1 MQYMLSSLR
10 SHPELAIFL
19 TLAIGF
25 VIGRI
30 RIGSF
35 KFGNVLGTLI
45 AGVVIGQLNIKV
57 DPTVKSVFFSLFLF
71 ATGYKVGPQFF
82 RGLKKNAVSQVLLTV
97 VLCVTS
103 LVTTLVAAKALG
115 YDTGTA
121 AGLMAGAFT
130 ESTVIGTASDTID
143 RLQLPDAEKT
153 RLKNNIPVA
162 YAVSYLVGTGFVVW
176 FLSAAAP
183 RLLRVDMKAEGK
195 KLAAQMAGGGRA
207 SDDDVHL
214 AYKEWSIRAYR
225 LSDAASGRK
234 VSDLERSANPERVFV
249 ERIRRGAEL
258 LEATPETV
266 LQSGDVVAVGARR
279 RVLLGGTLPLGAEVE
294 DPTLLEFPMS
304 TLDVVVTKR
313 DVVEQPLSVLAVR
326 HGRGVVLAK
335 LIRGGEEIPFDAETI
350 INRGDLLR
358 VAGAQR
364 DVERVGREVGY
375 IERPSSESDVVFL
388 GLGIVVG
395 GLIGLLTL
403 TVGGLPLT
411 LTTSGGA
418 LIMGLVFGWLRS
430 VYPTFG
436 RIPEPALW
444 IFDTVGLAVFIGIVG
459 LNAGPTF
466 VSGLRETGPSL
477 VFVALDRG
485 DPAPPRVAALRL
497 PRPEDEPG
505 HPAGRLRRRGNH
517 HRRPAGDPGRIPKQA
532 PGARLHGA
540 VRHREYS
547 PDRLGPGHRRPHA
560 IGSTDRVVQLKR
572 IAMTRRAKKLQA
584 IVLAASGPLK
594 PTYRFS
600 TMNNTH
606 ANSRSSVTNWPGRSR
621 AGTSRTIMSR
631 NKPPAVPL
639 TTPTN
644 MIPATGMP
652 RPSASCIPITAKIGM
667 PTASMTSTIF
677 CTVSTLRMRE
687 TTPVNRLHSATVTAI
702 NGR

>member
-1 MQYMLSSLR
+1 MSYLLSSLR
-10 SHPELAIFL
+10 EHPELAIFL
-19 TLAIGF
+19 TLAVGF

-30 RIGSF
+30 KIRTF

-45 AGVVIGQLNIKV
+45 AGVLIGQLDIKV
-57 DPTVKSVFFSLFLF
+57 DATVKSVFFSLFLF

-82 RGLKKNAVSQVLLTV
+82 RGLKKNAVSQVALTV

-103 LVTTLVAAKALG
+103 LVTTLAAAKLLG

-143 RLQLPDAEKT
+143 RLDIPEAEKT

-183 RLLRVDMKAEGK
+183 RLLRVDMKAESK
-195 KLAAQMAGGGRA
+195 NWRLRCRREAVPRVMTY
-207 SDDDVHL
+207 SL

-225 LSDAASGRK
+225 LAEAAAGRT
-234 VSDLERSANPERVFV
+234 VADLERSASPERVFF

-258 LEATPETV
+258 LDATPETV
-266 LQSGDVVAVGARR
+266 LQSGDIVAIGARR
-279 RVLLGGTLPLGAEVE
+279 RVLLGGKLPLGAEVE
-294 DPTLLEFPMS
+294 DPALLEFPMA

-313 DVVEQPLSVLAVR
+313 EVTEQPLSVLAQR
-326 HGRGVVLAK
+326 YGRGVVLGK
-335 LIRGGEEIPFDAETI
+335 LIRGGEEIPFAAETI

-364 DVERVGREVGY
+364 DVERVGRELGY
-375 IERPSSESDVVFL
+375 IERPSSESDIVFL

-395 GLIGLLTL
+395 GLIGLLTV

-411 LTTSGGA
+411 LTASGGA

-477 VFVALDRG
+477 VFVALIVAILPHLVSLLFG
-485 DPAPPRVAALRL
+485 YHVLKMNPVILLGACAGAGTITAALRAIQDESQSKL
-497 PRPEDEPG
+497 P
-505 HPAGRLRRRGNH
+505 
-517 HRRPAGDPGRIPKQA
+517 
-532 PGARLHGA
+532 
-540 VRHREYS
+540 V
-547 PDRLGPGHRRPHA
+547 LGYTVPYA
-560 IGSTDRVVQLKR
+560 IGNILLTAWGPVIVVLMQ
-572 IAMTRRAKKLQA
+572 
-584 IVLAASGPLK
+584 
-594 PTYRFS
+594 
-600 TMNNTH
+600 
-606 ANSRSSVTNWPGRSR
+606 
-621 AGTSRTIMSR
+621 
-631 NKPPAVPL
+631 
-639 TTPTN
+639 
-644 MIPATGMP
+644 
-652 RPSASCIPITAKIGM
+652 
-667 PTASMTSTIF
+667 
-677 CTVSTLRMRE
+677 
-687 TTPVNRLHSATVTAI
+687 
-702 NGR
+702 

>member
-1 MQYMLSSLR
+1 MSYLLNSLR
-10 SHPELAIFL
+10 QHPELAIFL
-19 TLAIGF
+19 TLAVGF

-45 AGVVIGQLNIKV
+45 AGVIIGQLDIKV
-57 DPTVKSVFFSLFLF
+57 DATVKSVFFSLFLF

-82 RGLKKNAVSQVLLTV
+82 RGLKKNAMPQVALTV

-103 LVTTLVAAKALG
+103 LVTTLVAAKLLN

-143 RLQLPDAEKT
+143 RLELSDAEKT

-183 RLLRVDMKAEGK
+183 RLLRVDMKAESK
-195 KLAAQMAGGGRA
+195 KLAAQMSGGGGG
-207 SDDDVHL
+207 SDQEVRL

-225 LSDAASGRK
+225 LADSAAGRT
-234 VSDLERSANPERVFV
+234 VGDLEQAAKPERVFV
-249 ERIRRGAEL
+249 ERIRRGTAL
-258 LEATPETV
+258 LDAPTTEV
-266 LQSGDVVAVGARR
+266 LQVGDVLAIGARR
-279 RVLLGGTLPLGAEVE
+279 RVLLSGKLPILEELE
-294 DPTLLEFPMS
+294 DPELLDFPMA

-313 DVVEQPLSVLAVR
+313 EAAEQTLSALGER
-326 HGRGVVLAK
+326 HGRGVVLVK
-335 LIRGGEEIPFDAETI
+335 LIRGGEEIPFDTQTI

-358 VAGAQR
+358 VGGSQR
-364 DVERVGREVGY
+364 DVERIGRELGY
-375 IERPSSESDVVFL
+375 IERPSSESDIVFL

-395 GLIGLLTL
+395 GLVGLLTL

-477 VFVALDRG
+477 VFVALIVAVLPHLVSLLFG
-485 DPAPPRVAALRL
+485 YHVLKMNPVILLGACAGAGTITAALRAIQDESQSKL
-497 PRPEDEPG
+497 P
-505 HPAGRLRRRGNH
+505 
-517 HRRPAGDPGRIPKQA
+517 
-532 PGARLHGA
+532 
-540 VRHREYS
+540 V
-547 PDRLGPGHRRPHA
+547 LGYTVPYA
-560 IGSTDRVVQLKR
+560 IGNILLTAWGPVIVVLMQ
-572 IAMTRRAKKLQA
+572 
-584 IVLAASGPLK
+584 
-594 PTYRFS
+594 
-600 TMNNTH
+600 
-606 ANSRSSVTNWPGRSR
+606 
-621 AGTSRTIMSR
+621 
-631 NKPPAVPL
+631 
-639 TTPTN
+639 
-644 MIPATGMP
+644 
-652 RPSASCIPITAKIGM
+652 
-667 PTASMTSTIF
+667 
-677 CTVSTLRMRE
+677 
-687 TTPVNRLHSATVTAI
+687 
-702 NGR
+702 